1 MPRRGATS
9 PLRSLFQPMLA
20 AAGSSVPPD
29 GPWVFEPKYDGIRI
43 VALVMDDSVA
53 LMTRNGHD
61 KCRQFPEITSA
72 LRDLGRRRR
81 RALVLDG
88 EVVALDATGA
98 PARFQD
104 LQGRMHLLDAAS
116 VHDRSGSA
124 PAAFVAFDIL
134 VDGEEL
140 LVDEPWDTR
149 RERLERVLRSLPA
162 PLERV
167 LRLSRV
173 SDDARPLMDEA
184 RAHGW
189 EGIMAKR
196 RDCPYESGRR
206 VRHWQKL
213 KMENQQELVVAGW
226 TEPRNSRQH
235 LGALLLGYYDRDGR
249 LVYAGHTGTGFSNHV
264 LEQVYRKLA
273 AVEVKRSPFAVPPK
287 TNQPAHW
294 AKPRYVAEIRF
305 NEWTAGGHLRQP
317 VFLGLRDDKDPRSI
331 VREPPIAA
339 LPPGSAESDAAR
351 QPRRTAAAS
360 AKQGPKGRGKK
371 RATRDTAGGARTAT
385 ARAGRTATARSR
397 RGNAPRVVPPARSLA
412 QAKLVADQLRAAPTA
427 KHAELQVDRQTRLEI
442 TNLGKVFFPGP
453 KVTKGQLMEYY
464 AEVSPYLLPALAD
477 RPLVLKRYPNGIGS
491 EAFYQQK
498 APDKV
503 PAGVRVERVAD
514 DGITTQRRLIG
525 GDLTTLLYVVQLGAV
540 STDPWHSRVQSI
552 ANADYS
558 IVDLDPG
565 PAATFRRVV
574 QVARWVKE
582 VLDELGLHAV
592 PKTSGASGIHIVL
605 PLPRGSSYAL
615 SVTLAELVARRVNE
629 LHPKETTV
637 IRAVKARPADAVY
650 VDYLQNIRGKTVASV
665 YSARAEAHASVST
678 PLHWTELTDDLVPH
692 DFTTRNVI
700 ARLRAEGDLWAA
712 GMKRPNKL
720 PGLTGDAAA

>member
-1 MPRRGATS
+1 
-9 PLRSLFQPMLA
+9 MLA
-20 AAGSSVPPD
+20 SAGSGVPGD
-29 GPWVFEPKYDGIRI
+29 ADWVFEPKYDGIRI
-43 VALVMDDSVA
+43 VALVMGDTVA
-53 LMTRNGHD
+53 MMTRNGHD
-61 KCRQFPEITSA
+61 KCRQFPEITAA

-116 VHDRSGSA
+116 VQDRSGSA
-124 PAAFVAFDIL
+124 PAAFIAFDIL
-134 VDGEEL
+134 VEGEDVV
-140 LVDEPWDTR
+140 VDEPWKAR
-149 RERLERVLRSLPA
+149 RERLERVLRTLPA
-162 PLERV
+162 SLERV
-167 LRLSRV
+167 LRPSLV
-173 SDDARPLMDEA
+173 SDDARTLMEEA
-184 RAHGW
+184 RERGW

-213 KMENQQELVVAGW
+213 KMENQQEFVVAGW

-235 LGALLLGYYDRDGR
+235 LGALLLGYYDRAGR
-249 LVYAGHTGTGFSNHV
+249 LVYAGHTGTGFSNRM

-273 AVEVKRSPFAVPPK
+273 AVEVKRSPFAVPPR

-294 AKPRYVAEIRF
+294 AQPRYVAEVRF

-317 VFLGLRDDKDPRSI
+317 VFLGLRDDKEPRDI
-331 VREPPIAA
+331 VREPRIAS
-339 LPPGSAESDAAR
+339 LPAARSLAGAAR
-351 QPRRTAAAS
+351 QSRRTAAAS
-360 AKQGPKGRGKK
+360 AKRATKRRAKPSGAGTRAPRGRG
-371 RATRDTAGGARTAT
+371 AGAPAS
-385 ARAGRTATARSR
+385 GRRKI
-397 RGNAPRVVPPARSLA
+397 PARVMPAAKSLA
-412 QAKLVADQLRAAPTA
+412 QAALVVDQLRASPTA
-427 KHAELQVDRQTRLEI
+427 ARAEVQVDRGTRLGI
-442 TNLGKVFFPGP
+442 TNLGKVFFPRP

-503 PAGVRVERVAD
+503 PAGVRVESVAD

-525 GDLTTLLYVVQLGAV
+525 GNLTTLLYVVQLGAV
-540 STDPWHSRVQSI
+540 STDPWHSRVPSI
-552 ANADYS
+552 ADADYS

-565 PAATFRRVV
+565 PATAFRRVV

-582 VLDELGLHAV
+582 VLDEFGLHAV

-605 PLPRGSSYAL
+605 PLPRRSSYEL
-615 SVTLAELVARRVNE
+615 SVALAELLARRVNE
-629 LHPKETTV
+629 THPKETTV
-637 IRAVKARPADAVY
+637 VRAVKARPADAVY

-665 YSARAEAHASVST
+665 YSARAETHASVST
-678 PLHWTELTDDLVPH
+678 PLHWHELTDDLSPH
-692 DFTTRNVI
+692 DFTTRTVI